1 MANTK
6 PSLYSL
12 HVGINQYPP
21 NSGVASL
28 AGCVNDAKA
37 LQAFVEKHFAG
48 DYRIH
53 SEMLLDGAAT
63 YRNIIDFFGEKHLGR
78 AGKGDLVFFTYSGH
92 GAKEKSAPEFKDP
105 GGQGE
110 TLVCYDSR
118 PNGHDLAD
126 KELAVLAKRLEE
138 KGAYLVTLLD
148 CCHSGSGFRSDEKVL
163 GKARQ
168 TYDRLDERP
177 LELYLDGHFAQQKN
191 EGQNIAVP
199 TAKLLNLA
207 ACDRSEKA
215 YEHGPNGL
223 FTHCLLRVL
232 NDSPRISYAKLFER
246 SRQLMMAI
254 ADRQHPRFEPTGFFD
269 SYELFLRPGD
279 TAEDIRND
287 LKRKNGHWY
296 VNLGSLHGVPVAGAS
311 PAVFAIFLKGENKP
325 LAHAQ
330 ALKVKFQETQIDFD
344 KTEGEYEAKLIS
356 LPEPAIEVWM
366 DENFASRLSEIQLNN
381 PATKPVFAGLSGQLN
396 HQKYALI
403 YVPGKIDIIH
413 RTDGQLVKGFKT
425 GKGKEHENHLF
436 KTAFECLDQIA
447 QWERVLALEKDSKA
461 LQSGDFGFELVTTDV
476 DGQEVTASSMAT
488 IEIFGQDGVFAE
500 KQPFSLRLSNPAKAD
515 LHFSI
520 FYIQTDY
527 SIKPLVSDIMPGKT
541 VKDVYTGQLQ
551 LDDNEYDYL
560 FHLKLLVST
569 EEIESQLLQMK
580 AIEGLGTVVNID
592 TKGGIVMDDEARP
605 VLDDWFSKSL
615 AVRLVGIDQE
625 VNATQAIA
633 LEGGSIRI
641 LPNKKIKAKVNA
653 TSATKGSFRSA
664 DVLNVLPRLFDE
676 ENTSFFSTAANTR
689 SATAGPLVLNLEG
702 LSGTEHIHESPLEIE
717 LSQALADN
725 EMLVP
730 VTFDGDQIVV
740 LGGSEKLS
748 DGKVKVTVDSLPGQ
762 QPPAATRSVGK
773 ALWLYFLKVIK
784 MDTQYLR
791 CAERSGDK
799 IVRTED
805 GLFTKVKNAQRILL
819 VIHGIIGDTKGMAD
833 FALQAKEEGYF
844 DLVLT
849 FDYENLNTTIQDTA
863 GVLAKKLKD
872 DAGIVPGSGKQL
884 TILAHSMGGL
894 VSRYYIENLGG
905 KAVVKH
911 LIMAGTPN
919 LGSNFGKIPE
929 YLGWANKILGLAS
942 AVNLTVPYAAS
953 IIAFLKGAEQVTVTL
968 AQMNYKD
975 KGGFLKALEKN
986 PDPGLPYTLV
996 SGNIGTCINKYG
1008 KEAISDKIFD
1018 IVAKI
1023 FNGQTDNDIAVL
1035 TSSIKGVDMQRSP
1048 APAVFEVACHHLNY
1062 FSNED
1067 SAGVLK
1073 ASLK

>member
-12 HVGINQYPP
+12 HVGINQYPQ
-21 NSGVASL
+21 NSGVANLS
-28 AGCVNDAKA
+28 GCLNDAKA
-37 LQAFVEKHFAG
+37 LQAFVTKHFSD
-48 DYRIH
+48 DYHIK

-63 YRNIIDFFGEKHLGR
+63 YRNIIDFFGEKHLGK

-105 GGQGE
+105 GGRGE

-118 PNGHDLAD
+118 PSGKDLAD

-138 KGAYLVTLLD
+138 KGAYIVALLD

-177 LELYLDGHFAQQKN
+177 LEQYLDGHFSQQKKAG
-191 EGQNIAVP
+191 ETIAVP

-215 YEHGPNGL
+215 YEHGTHGL
-223 FTHCLLRVL
+223 FTHCLLNVL

-254 ADRQHPRFEPTGFFD
+254 ADKQHPRFEPTGFFD

-287 LKRKNGHWY
+287 LKRKNGQWF
-296 VNLGSLHGVPVAGAS
+296 VNLGSLHGIPVTGAS
-311 PAVFAIFLKGENKP
+311 PAIFAIFNKGENKP
-325 LAHAQ
+325 VVHGQ

-344 KTEGEYEAKLIS
+344 KTEGDYEAKLIS
-356 LPEPAIEVWM
+356 LPEPAVEVWM
-366 DENFASRLSEIQLNN
+366 DEKFAKRLAEIQQAH
-381 PATKPVFAGLSGQLN
+381 PTTKPVFAGLSTVLAD
-396 HQKYALI
+396 QKYAI
-403 YVPGKIDIIH
+403 EYVPGKIEIKN
-413 RTDGQLVKGFKT
+413 RTNGQLVKGFKT
-425 GKGKEHENHLF
+425 GKPADQEHHLF

-447 QWERVLALEKDSKA
+447 QWERVLALEKESKA
-461 LQSGDFGFELVTTDV
+461 LLSGDFGFELVTKNV
-476 DGQEVTASSMAT
+476 DGQEVTASNMAT
-488 IEIFGQDGVFAE
+488 IEIFGQDGVFAD
-500 KQPFSLRLSNPAKAD
+500 KQPFSLRLTNPGKTD

-527 SIKPLVSDIMPGKT
+527 SIMPLVAEIIPGKT
-541 VKDVYTGQLQ
+541 AKEVYNGKLQ
-551 LDDNEYDYL
+551 LDDNEYEYL
-560 FHLKLLVST
+560 FHLKLVVST
-569 EEIESQLLQMK
+569 EEIESQLVQMK

-592 TKGGIVMDDEARP
+592 TKGGIVMDDQAKP
-605 VLDDWFSKSL
+605 VLDDWFTKSL
-615 AVRLVGIDQE
+615 AVRLIGIDQE
-625 VNATQAIA
+625 VNETQSIA
-633 LEGGSIRI
+633 LEGGSIKI

-653 TSATKGSFRSA
+653 TSTTRGSFRSA
-664 DVLNVLPRLFDE
+664 DVLNVLPRLFDDE
-676 ENTSFFSTAANTR
+676 SASFFSTTANTR
-689 SATAGPLVLNLEG
+689 SAASGPLVLNLEE
-702 LSGTEHIHESPLEIE
+702 LTGTEHIKENPLEIE
-717 LSQALADN
+717 LSQSLADN

-740 LGGSEKLS
+740 LGSSEKLA
-748 DGKVKVTVDSLPGQ
+748 DGKVKVTVDTMPEQ
-762 QPPAATRSVGK
+762 QPPATKRSVGK

-791 CAERSGDK
+791 CAERSGGK
-799 IVRTED
+799 VVRTED
-805 GLFTKVKNAQRILL
+805 GLFTKVKNAKRILL

-833 FALQAKEEGYF
+833 FALQAKDEGHF

-863 GVLAKKLKD
+863 AALAKKLKD
-872 DAGIVPGSGKQL
+872 DAGIVPGSGKEL

-905 KAVVKH
+905 KSVVKQ
-911 LIMAGTPN
+911 LILAGTPN

-975 KGGFLKALEKN
+975 KGGFLKMMEKN
-986 PDPGLPYTLV
+986 PDPGVPYALV
-996 SGNIGTCINKYG
+996 SGNIGTCISKYG
-1008 KEAISDKIFD
+1008 KEGLSDKIFD

-1048 APAVFEVACHHLNY
+1048 APAVFDVACHHLNY
-1062 FSNED
+1062 FANEE